1 MPCFKHKGIFVTGS
15 DTGVG
20 KTLVSAG
27 LLVRLREQGLDA
39 VPMKPV
45 QTGCVREQQ
54 GVKAP
59 DIEFC
64 LDSAGIKNID
74 IGMDLMAPY
83 MFEPACSPHLAAEM
97 AGTEISIA
105 AITSCF
111 KKLSEK
117 HEYIVVEGAGGVM
130 VPLSRRESMIDLMRA
145 LKLPVVLVARPG
157 LGTLNHTLLSLNAL
171 KHAGL
176 AVAGVFFNHTTA
188 EKEEYI
194 EQDNLKTIR
203 ELGETPVWTVPFMPD
218 VAGESISSL
227 FPAHETLGLF
237 FR

>member
-1 MPCFKHKGIFVTGS
+1 
-15 DTGVG
+15 
-20 KTLVSAG
+20 
-27 LLVRLREQGLDA
+27 
-39 VPMKPV
+39 MKPV

-171 KHAGL
+171 KQGACRGRRI
-176 AVAGVFFNHTTA
+176 FNPTA
-188 EKEEYI
+188 EEGYRTR
-194 EQDNLKTIR
+194 QLSHT
-203 ELGETPVWTVPFMPD
+203 GTGQTPVYFLSCD
-218 VAGESISSL
+218 VAAKAFIA
-227 FPAHETLGLF
+227 PCA
-237 FR
+237 RKP